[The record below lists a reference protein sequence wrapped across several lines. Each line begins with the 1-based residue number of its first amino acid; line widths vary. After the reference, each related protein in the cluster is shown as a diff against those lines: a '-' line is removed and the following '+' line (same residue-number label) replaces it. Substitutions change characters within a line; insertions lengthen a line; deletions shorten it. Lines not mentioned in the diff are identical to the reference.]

1 MKAFLLS
8 IVVLVAISVIA
19 ALGLSIVPNSARDS
33 FTVDSNVRL

>member
-8 IVVLVAISVIA
+8 IVALVAISVIA
-19 ALGLSIVPNSARDS
+19 ALGLSIVPNSTSDS